1 MSGFKSIRVQDFND
15 LPFFEVVLSD
25 ESEGRS
31 FIPLFG
37 EAKEHCALIARVMG
51 GGDLSWSGV
60 VSGEQLI
67 EVNIVFTDLFSNSNF
82 GFTSSLVKRL
92 ESFKGVNIGSQ
103 VIVPDS
109 VLKQIQLSKK
119 GGSQDYKK
127 LKKEEVISQ
136 KADAQK
142 FFDMVCQEGIRQG
155 ASDIHFSTVDGKAY
169 VRFRVGGKIKLFT
182 NSTPENILQVLS
194 SAYNSLADKASRS
207 GNFSENAY
215 QNCLIEREYEG
226 LGHFRFRYASA
237 PTEAGIYC
245 VLRILIVSAGDNQK
259 TKKLIELGGT
269 NSHASIVRKMVS
281 NPTGLYLVAGT
292 TGSGKSTTLKNLIQS
307 EIEAN
312 PTKNFCT
319 IEEPIEYRI
328 VGANQI
334 PVKRSANDT
343 VEKNGFTEAIKAVMR
358 LDPDSILIG
367 EIRDKDTAKLAGSA
381 TESGHFVFS
390 TVHAQSAMDI
400 FSRLSGDTMQ
410 MSLDQICSPGFIAGL
425 TYQKLIPVLCE
436 HCKEPFKPKFEEYRH
451 SDDVEKKLF
460 IDRFLNVFKEE
471 EVDYLFTTNKSG
483 CSHCNGGEKGQEI
496 AMEAII
502 PDYEM
507 LSLVKKKDFIAAY
520 KHWRTMRVT
529 DPENFTGKTVLD
541 HVLYK
546 VRKGYVDPIE
556 VEDRFGD
563 LDKEFLLEDGVLDGS
578 ELGYADDSGVIKHSN
593 REKFDFNFKENGA
606 S

>member
-1 MSGFKSIRVQDFND
+1 MSKVSSIRVQDFND
-15 LPFFEVVLSD
+15 LPLFEVVLSD
-25 ESEGRS
+25 ESEGKA
-31 FIPLFG
+31 IVPLFG
-37 EAKEHCALIARVMG
+37 EAKEHCSLIARVMG
-51 GGDLSWSGV
+51 GGSFSWPDV
-60 VSGEQLI
+60 ISGEQLL
-67 EVNIVFTDLFSNSNF
+67 EVNIVFTDLFYGSNY
-82 GFTSSLVKRL
+82 GLVSSLVNRL
-92 ESFKGVNIGSQ
+92 ESIKGVKVNSL
-103 VIVPDS
+103 VIAPDS
-109 VLKQIQLSKK
+109 VLSQIQLSKK
-119 GGSQDYKK
+119 GGSQNSKAA
-127 LKKEEVISQ
+127 KKEEVIAQ

-142 FFDMVCQEGIRQG
+142 FFDMVCQEGIRQK
-155 ASDIHFSTVDGKAY
+155 ASDIHFSTVDGNAY

-237 PTEAGIYC
+237 PTETGIYC
-245 VLRILIVSAGDNQK
+245 VLRILVVSAGGNQK
-259 TKKLIELGGT
+259 TKKLVELGAT
-269 NSHASIVRKMVS
+269 SSHASIVRKMIS

-292 TGSGKSTTLKNLIQS
+292 TGSGKSTTLKNLIQA
-307 EIEAN
+307 EIEVN

-334 PVKRSANDT
+334 PVKRSADDT
-343 VEKNGFTEAIKAVMR
+343 TEKNGFTEAIKAVMR

-367 EIRDKDTAKLAGSA
+367 EIRDKDTAKLAGAA
-381 TESGHFVFS
+381 TESGHYVFS

-425 TYQKLIPVLCE
+425 TYQKLVPVLCE
-436 HCKEPFKPKFEEYRH
+436 HCKEPFRPKFEEYKQ
-451 SDDVEKKLF
+451 SNDIEKRLF

-471 EVDYLFTTNKSG
+471 EVDNLFVTNKSG

-507 LSLVKKKDFIAAY
+507 LSLVKKRDFIGAY

-563 LDKEFLLEDGVLDGS
+563 LDKEFLLEDGALDGS
-578 ELGYADDSGVIKHSN
+578 ELSYADEDGSIIRSEK
-593 REKFDFNFKENGA
+593 EKFDFEHTEGVA
-606 S
+606 